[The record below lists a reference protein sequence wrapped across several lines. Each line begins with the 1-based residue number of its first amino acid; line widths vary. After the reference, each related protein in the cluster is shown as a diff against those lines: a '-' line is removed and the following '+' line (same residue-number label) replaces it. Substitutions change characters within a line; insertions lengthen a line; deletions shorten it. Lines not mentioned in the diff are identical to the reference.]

1 MKDSKQNPNLRILII
16 ANLVALSYI
25 VLSWELFQDN
35 HTDTLV
41 LIAQGMSLATLLI
54 TYYAAFWHTGLWKY
68 THRKVDQLDERELA
82 ENDRALR
89 FAYSS
94 FTVLV
99 LALLLIYVL
108 ADISLTI
115 IPVVSLIYLAH
126 ILPAVYLGWR
136 NHSPNARAQAS

>member
-1 MKDSKQNPNLRILII
+1 MKDSKQSPNLRILII

-25 VLSWELFQDN
+25 ILSWELFKDN
-35 HTDTLV
+35 QADTLV

-54 TYYAAFWHTGLWKY
+54 TYYAGFWHNGLWKY
-68 THRKVDQLDERELA
+68 THKKVDQLDERELA

-94 FTVLV
+94 FTVFV

-108 ADISLTI
+108 LEISLTI

-136 NHSPNARAQAS
+136 QRN